1 MPEELLILTGLQRI
15 KDGLLDPKTLSKEDR
30 LPYIEVLFSEEYTE
44 MQIAEIMKVSEKT
57 IQRDIKDIREKNSLS
72 PDVIQAKQII
82 GDFFKKA
89 LLHHGRLVRLSREK
103 GTSDENKIQAEF
115 LAWRI
120 LKEMIAA
127 MQSLGYLPLKPQ
139 EIVGDLFHH
148 IDDQNLEKS
157 FQDIRKSLSDVI
169 DVAQQCGTLTP
180 ELQENVNSLQQRVE
194 KAEIVQQVE
203 KLSKHPNEIKEENHD
218 QQNS

>member
-1 MPEELLILTGLQRI
+1 MPEELSILTALQRI
-15 KDGLLDPKTLSKEDR
+15 KDGLLDPKTFSKEDR
-30 LPYIEVLFSEEYTE
+30 QPYVEVLLSEEYTE
-44 MQIAEIMKVSEKT
+44 MHIAEILKVSDKT
-57 IQRDIKDIREKNSLS
+57 IQRDIKDIREKNSFS
-72 PDVIQAKQII
+72 PGVTQAKQII

-89 LLHHGRLVRLSREK
+89 MLHHGRLVRLSRDK

-148 IDDQNLEKS
+148 INEQGSEKS
-157 FQDIRKSLSDVI
+157 FQDVRKALTDVI

-180 ELQENVNSLQQRVE
+180 ELQEEANLLSQRVE
-194 KAEIVQQVE
+194 KAEIALGID
-203 KLSKHPNEIKEENHD
+203 KLSKK
-218 QQNS
+218 SR